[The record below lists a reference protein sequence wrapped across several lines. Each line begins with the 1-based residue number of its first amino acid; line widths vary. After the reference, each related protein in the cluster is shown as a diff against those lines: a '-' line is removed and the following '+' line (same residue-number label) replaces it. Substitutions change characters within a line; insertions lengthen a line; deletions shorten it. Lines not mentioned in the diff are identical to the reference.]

1 MKPYFS
7 FQWHITD
14 DCDQRCKH
22 CYIFAESQQKCI
34 DSMTRGEMETVLKNC
49 EDFCETFGRRPYF
62 YLTGGRSHPAPGF
75 LVAAGK
81 IQGKADT
88 LYHYGESL
96 SSDGECMQT
105 HEGLR
110 LRALSDVP

>member
-62 YLTGGRSHPAPGF
+62 YLTGEIPSCTRISGGCWKDSRKSRYPLPLWGIPF
-75 LVAAGK
+75 
-81 IQGKADT
+81 I
-88 LYHYGESL
+88 
-96 SSDGECMQT
+96 
-105 HEGLR
+105 
-110 LRALSDVP
+110 